1 MYLNYCRTT
10 VLDKQSI
17 QSFQACVMK
26 SKHHSADSLDK
37 AFVVVVDNVVSDN
50 NDASDNINDDDS
62 A

>member
-1 MYLNYCRTT
+1 
-10 VLDKQSI
+10 
-17 QSFQACVMK
+17 MK

-37 AFVVVVDNVVSDN
+37 SFVVVVDNVISDI